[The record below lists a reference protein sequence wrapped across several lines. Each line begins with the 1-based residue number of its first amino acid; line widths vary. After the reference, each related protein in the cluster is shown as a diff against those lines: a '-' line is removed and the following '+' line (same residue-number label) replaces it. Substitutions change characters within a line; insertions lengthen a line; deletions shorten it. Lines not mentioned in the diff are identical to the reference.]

1 MTDWQ
6 IELDEARATIEEL
19 TRGLGEARAELV
31 RMRPVVD
38 AAILWSDSNDNDTEC
53 ALIDAVIVYESLVET
68 P

>member
-1 MTDWQ
+1 MIDWQ

-19 TRGLGEARAELV
+19 TRKLGEARAELA
-31 RMRPVVD
+31 RMKPVVD

-53 ALIDAVIVYESLVET
+53 ALIDAVIVYETLAET